1 MSVHNGRDYLAEAI
15 DSVLGQ
21 TFADFEF
28 LIVDDGSIDGS
39 AAMLE
44 AYAARDDRV
53 HVISQAN
60 QGLTRSLNTAL
71 ALAKGEFIARF
82 DADDVSLPDRFQR
95 QVTALRLDPDMVLL
109 GTEVELITHDGL
121 RLGIR
126 RHAGEHD
133 EIRRRLLLGDGGA
146 LTHPVVMMRRSAVE
160 AVGGYDESFPV
171 GQDLDLFLRLTEVGK
186 AANLAETLLLWRQHD
201 SSVNRTRTHL
211 WQSVKTRAIENTIN
225 RVGASEY
232 AKALFYEPDAMS
244 SASDPLAL
252 GAYAASRGRYR
263 SAARLYALAM
273 KAPTTR
279 GKAAGRLF
287 RLITSRAMA
296 RIRGN

>member
-1 MSVHNGRDYLAEAI
+1 MSVHNGQSYLAEAI
-15 DSVLGQ
+15 DSILGQ

-39 AAMLE
+39 AAIL
-44 AYAARDDRV
+44 ADFAARDARIR
-53 HVISQAN
+53 VISQAN
-60 QGLTRSLNTAL
+60 QGLTKSLNTAL
-71 ALAKGEFIARF
+71 GLANGEFIARF

-95 QVTALRLDPDMVLL
+95 QLSALRLDPELVVL
-109 GTEVELITHDGL
+109 GSEVELITHDGL
-121 RLGIR
+121 RLGAR
-126 RHAGEHD
+126 GQAAGHD
-133 EIRRRLLLGDGGA
+133 EIRRRLLLGDGGT

-186 AANLAETLLLWRQHD
+186 AANLPVTLLLWRQHD

-211 WQSVKTRAIENTIN
+211 WQSVKTRAIESTIN
-225 RVGASEY
+225 RVGAAEY
-232 AKALFYEPDAMS
+232 ARALFYEPDALP

-273 KAPTTR
+273 KTPNVR
-279 GKAAGRLF
+279 GKATRRLF
-287 RLITSRAMA
+287 RLITNRAVT
-296 RIRGN
+296 RIWGN